1 MRNLFSVANLVATV
15 HAATVAWT
23 LDSGNVTAARVE
35 KKQNR
40 DSMYCKLKVTSYDVD
55 KFESRMQ
62 GATDTG
68 VMMMRKKNQ
77 GKICDGWNMSLKT
90 G

>member
-1 MRNLFSVANLVATV
+1 LDFGQRN
-15 HAATVAWT
+15 
-23 LDSGNVTAARVE
+23 GNVTAARVE
-35 KKQNR
+35 EKQDR
-40 DSMYCKLKVTSYDVD
+40 DSMYCKLKVTSYDDD